1 MSSCSNGDSGYMAG
15 DSIAVAAVT
24 GVRWDEDGRGE
35 RARVVTKGKNDQH
48 AVFRVQCSVF
58 SIQNAECSIQREC
71 RKMRGG
77 VEGGR

>member
-35 RARVVTKGKNDQH
+35 RARGVTKGKNDQH
-48 AVFRVQCSVF
+48 AVFNVQCSMF
-58 SIQNAECSIQREC
+58 SVQYPEC
-71 RKMRGG
+71 RVQHSER
-77 VEGGR
+77 V